1 MQIPIP
7 IRLDSLGTRPSTLF
21 CSGGGLVLCV
31 FFCLFLFVCFL
42 DHAAQLVGYQSLDQ
56 GLNPGHGIESLES

>member
-21 CSGGGLVLCV
+21 CFGGVLVLCV
-31 FFCLFLFVCFL
+31 FFVCLFVCFL